1 MDWAENINTKG
12 YQHPLGKN
20 HTALDCYL
28 RKNLRNKSQNFEN
41 NQLNGNQKL
50 KTNAVQMNQV
60 LPISNNLF

>member
-50 KTNAVQMNQV
+50 KTKN
-60 LPISNNLF
+60 